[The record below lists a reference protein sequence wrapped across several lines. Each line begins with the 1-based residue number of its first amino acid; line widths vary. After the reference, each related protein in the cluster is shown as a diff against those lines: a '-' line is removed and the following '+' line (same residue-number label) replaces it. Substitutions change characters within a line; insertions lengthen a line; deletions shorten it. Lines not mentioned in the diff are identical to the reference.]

1 MRKIICKQ
9 PGCCRTID
17 PSTGHKYC
25 PEHQA
30 QERAELERKKI
41 YMPHVERGSWDELY
55 HTPEWRTLRAE
66 KLRQTPNCEIC
77 GEPATEVHHKI
88 PHKGNRDIFLDWDN
102 LQSICNKC
110 HRLQTIKE
118 NLPKCSLPISCSLVL
133 TAVKTSSRLF
143 SFILLK

>member
-118 NLPKCSLPISCSLVL
+118 
-133 TAVKTSSRLF
+133 THERSRDTYERQKKERRKLWY
-143 SFILLK
+143 